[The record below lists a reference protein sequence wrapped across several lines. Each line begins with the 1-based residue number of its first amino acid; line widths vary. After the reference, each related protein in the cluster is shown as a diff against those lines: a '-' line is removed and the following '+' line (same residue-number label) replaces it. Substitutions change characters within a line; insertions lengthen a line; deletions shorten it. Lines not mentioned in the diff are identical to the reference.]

1 MDSKLNIALKDV
13 RKQLKEARDELR
25 ALKDGQKQTNAELS
39 EIKNMISDFRNFFLE
54 VTVSEANDTIEE
66 LSEDGSTSEQE

>member
-1 MDSKLNIALKDV
+1 MNIAMKDV
-13 RKQLKEARDELR
+13 RKQLKEANDKLT
-25 ALKDGQKQTNAELS
+25 ALKAEQKQTNAELKD
-39 EIKNMISDFRNFFLE
+39 IKNMLSDFRNFFLE

>member
-1 MDSKLNIALKDV
+1 MNIALKDL

-25 ALKDGQKQTNAELS
+25 ALKHGQKQTNAELRD
-39 EIKNMISDFRNFFLE
+39 IKNMVSDFRNFFLE
-54 VTVSEANDTIEE
+54 VTVSEANNTIEE